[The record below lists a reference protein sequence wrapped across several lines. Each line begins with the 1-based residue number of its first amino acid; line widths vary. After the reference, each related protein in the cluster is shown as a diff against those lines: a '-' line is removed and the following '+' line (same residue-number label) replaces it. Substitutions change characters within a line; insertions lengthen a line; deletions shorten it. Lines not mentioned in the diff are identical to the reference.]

1 MYIYTYK
8 REDKTY
14 PGLLFLFFPAAA
26 DPLIAEPRSRDA
38 RSLLDL
44 SQPVTREG
52 PSAVRVSTLKFP
64 TGALWPLRGG
74 MGTEGVEV
82 SAVLPVEAEVAWD
95 SIHHRPVPFHPLE
108 NP

>member
-1 MYIYTYK
+1 
-8 REDKTY
+8 
-14 PGLLFLFFPAAA
+14 
-26 DPLIAEPRSRDA
+26 
-38 RSLLDL
+38 
-44 SQPVTREG
+44 
-52 PSAVRVSTLKFP
+52 
-64 TGALWPLRGG
+64 